1 MEQNKLVDFA
11 RELLQAHLDT
21 GLDLNHW
28 ELGKEFVEWFLQ
40 IKLENIDNGTDSVPM
55 PETSNHPVL
64 TNLKTRITELE
75 ALNAKL
81 DQRLAIEFRSRQD
94 RETYTQ
100 EAFVS
105 AIESGYDKETITH
118 LAYEL
123 DIDLTQ
129 VKTYTVQVEFQVEAI
144 VDLGE
149 ELDVHSLDFSMSGD
163 NIQDYSY
170 EVASI
175 DEN

>member
-1 MEQNKLVDFA
+1 MENTQPENDNPV
-11 RELLQAHLDT
+11 
-21 GLDLNHW
+21 
-28 ELGKEFVEWFLQ
+28 VS
-40 IKLENIDNGTDSVPM
+40 IK
-55 PETSNHPVL
+55 HPVL
-64 TNLKTRITELE
+64 AQLNARIAELE
-75 ALNAKL
+75 AQNAKL
-81 DQRLAIEFRSRQD
+81 DQRLAMEIRATQD

-105 AIESGYDKETITH
+105 AIECGYDKETITH

-123 DIDLTQ
+123 DVELTQ
-129 VKTYTVQVEFQVEAI
+129 TKTYTVQVEFQVEAI

-149 ELDVHSLDFSMSGD
+149 ELEAYTLDFSMSGD

>member
-1 MEQNKLVDFA
+1 ML
-11 RELLQAHLDT
+11 
-21 GLDLNHW
+21 
-28 ELGKEFVEWFLQ
+28 
-40 IKLENIDNGTDSVPM
+40 
-55 PETSNHPVL
+55 
-64 TNLKTRITELE
+64 
-75 ALNAKL
+75 
-81 DQRLAIEFRSRQD
+81 FRSRQD

-105 AIESGYDKETITH
+105 AIECGYDKETITH

-123 DIDLTQ
+123 DVELTQ
-129 VKTYTVQVEFQVEAI
+129 TKTYTVQVEFQVEAI
-144 VDLGE
+144 VEIGE

-170 EVASI
+170 DVASI

>member
-1 MEQNKLVDFA
+1 M
-11 RELLQAHLDT
+11 
-21 GLDLNHW
+21 
-28 ELGKEFVEWFLQ
+28 
-40 IKLENIDNGTDSVPM
+40 ENIQ
-55 PETSNHPVL
+55 PESNHPVL
-64 TNLKTRITELE
+64 TNLKEQI
-75 ALNAKL
+75 AKL
-81 DQRLAIEFRSRQD
+81 QAEYELLDSRYAREIRARQD

-105 AIESGYDKETITH
+105 AIECGYDKETITH

-123 DIDLTQ
+123 DVELTQ
-129 VKTYTVQVEFQVEAI
+129 TKTYTVQVEFQVEAI
-144 VDLGE
+144 VEIGE

-170 EVASI
+170 DVASI

>member
-1 MEQNKLVDFA
+1 MENTQPENDKPV
-11 RELLQAHLDT
+11 
-21 GLDLNHW
+21 
-28 ELGKEFVEWFLQ
+28 VS
-40 IKLENIDNGTDSVPM
+40 IK
-55 PETSNHPVL
+55 HPVL
-64 TNLKTRITELE
+64 TQLNTRIAELE
-75 ALNAKL
+75 AQNAKL
-81 DQRLAIEFRSRQD
+81 DKMLSNEVRARQD

-129 VKTYTVQVEFQVEAI
+129 VKTYTIQVEFQVEAI

-149 ELDVHSLDFSMSGD
+149 ELEAYTLDFSMSGD

-170 EVASI
+170 DVASI